1 MENVD
6 ESEEGYDAIVV
17 GSGYGGSVAACR
29 MSMAGIK
36 VCLVEKGR
44 RWESKDFPTDSLKIL
59 SAVRIENQNLGVSF
73 GPKDALFQVY
83 EQDDSLA
90 AVACGLGGGSLINAG
105 VMLPTPLRARRNP
118 KWPKEW
124 ERDWES
130 CEASASAMLR
140 VQSVPTKFPNAKVME
155 QIVGEEFEE
164 TGHGSV
170 KLSVTFDIEDKPN
183 RSPENQGMGSC
194 LACGNCLAGC
204 PYNAKNSTDKTY
216 LASAVQAG
224 CTIKTGCQ
232 VQFVAENPDY
242 ISKKE
247 GKNERKRRWR
257 VFLNE
262 IDYLTSD
269 FVILSAGVFGTAHIL
284 FQSQLRGLKLSERL
298 GSGFSCN
305 GNAVAYVA
313 GSPAPLNA
321 YGLAKSNFSKIPFQ
335 ERPGPSISSSYTS
348 SSGFTIQSAVLP
360 TAYPYLL
367 FKGIATY
374 GWPYGCW
381 FLHGVIDKLKHIL
394 GLKACNAMILNAMG
408 YDQSDGK
415 ITFDKNTNKICFSP
429 PHDLLLSRKIEA
441 FQKLTKKVGGIL
453 FVSRRRSTSVHH
465 LGGCNASSDPSS
477 GVCNPNGQ
485 VFDRRSHTS
494 SVLAGL
500 YVCDASL
507 LPCSVGLNPSLTIAT
522 LSEHVS
528 RHLVQDVLKYKSTD
542 GTTFGENFGDQ
553 KLGSMTS
560 VDFGRSLN
568 PTVVFKE
575 TMTGY
580 VGGMPC
586 SAYLTLQMNSNSRT
600 QTEVDQKSSSMG
612 VSYPLLRGK
621 VGGYVIFTAVE
632 IDELHIIDGEV
643 DLCEVDERT
652 PYAQYM
658 RYRLLLA
665 ASSGSRYIFEG
676 KKVMNPYLFGSY
688 AWRETTTMHVTFNKV
703 LVNDSKEEGVN
714 LKGKLSISMIEL
726 LKCLTSIKGNAR
738 GSFLSLLLRTFFRTY
753 ISQVPRG
760 SHKEFHPLK
769 FHPRPYPNST
779 LHEIQT
785 EDGFTISCQQWK
797 CNQKMLRVEE
807 GENKKNPVLLINGYA
822 TESYW
827 LPTESNDLVRTLLE
841 EGHET
846 WLLQPRLHPL
856 NPSNNFTVEDIAR
869 FDIPAAINTIQ
880 SLHGPM
886 VKIHVVAHCVG
897 GLAIHMALM
906 GGHVSP
912 ARIASLCCT
921 NSSMFFKLNASS
933 RFKMWLPLIPMS
945 MVILGKNKVLPL
957 LETSNATSRQRLL
970 KSIARLVPRYERC
983 TCNECEVFSGIF
995 GNTYWHDNVTPS
1007 LHYWLNKQNL
1017 PHLPMGAFRHLR
1029 KICNNGYIVDP
1040 NGENSY
1046 LIHPERMALPT
1057 LYLSGGRTLLVTP
1070 HTSFLANNY
1079 MKMHQPGFRHERVV
1093 VEGFGHSDLLIG
1105 EESHVKVF
1113 PHILTHIRLAEEEEK
1128 SVTDGER
1135 RKYNQEALA
1144 WNDDPFVDGN
1154 GGIWSYLPPLVAI
1167 CLLLLLLLAI
1177 VVCVL
1182 W

>member
-1 MENVD
+1 MEKVD
-6 ESEEGYDAIVV
+6 QSEEGYDAIVV

-29 MSMAGIK
+29 LSMAGIK

-59 SAVRIENQNLGVSF
+59 SAVRIENQIWGL
-73 GPKDALFQVY
+73 ALVY

-118 KWPKEW
+118 NWPKEW

-155 QIVGEEFEE
+155 QTVGEEFEE

-204 PYNAKNSTDKTY
+204 PYNAKNSTGKTY
-216 LASAVQAG
+216 LASAVQ
-224 CTIKTGCQ
+224 
-232 VQFVAENPDY
+232 P
-242 ISKKE
+242 
-247 GKNERKRRWR
+247 
-257 VFLNE
+257 
-262 IDYLTSD
+262 
-269 FVILSAGVFGTAHIL
+269 
-284 FQSQLRGLKLSERL
+284 QLRGLKLSERL

-321 YGLAKSNFSKIPFQ
+321 YGLAKTDLLSCM
-335 ERPGPSISSSYTS
+335 TW
-348 SSGFTIQSAVLP
+348 QSAVLP

-394 GLKACNAMILNAMG
+394 GHKACNAMILNAMG

-415 ITFDKNTNKICFSP
+415 ITFDKNTNKICFIP

-453 FVSRRRSTSVHH
+453 FVSRCRSTSVHH

-494 SVLAGL
+494 SVLPGL

-507 LPCSVGLNPSLTIAT
+507 LPCSVDVNPCLTIAT
-522 LSEHVS
+522 LSEHIS
-528 RHLVQDVLKYKSTD
+528 RHLVQDILKYKSID
-542 GTTFGENFGDQ
+542 GSSFGENFGDQ
-553 KLGSMTS
+553 KPGSMTS

-575 TMTGY
+575 TMIGY

-586 SAYLTLQMNSNSRT
+586 SANLTLQMNSNSRT
-600 QTEVDQKSSSMG
+600 QTEVDQKSSSLG
-612 VSYPLLRGK
+612 LSYPLLRGK
-621 VGGYVIFTAVE
+621 VGGYVIFRAVE
-632 IDELHIIDGEV
+632 VDELHIIDGEV

-658 RYRLLLA
+658 RYCLLLA
-665 ASSGSRYIFEG
+665 ASSGSRYILEG
-676 KKVMNPYLFGSY
+676 KKVMNPYIFGSY
-688 AWRETTTMHVTFNKV
+688 VWRETTTMHVTFNKV
-703 LVNDSKEEGVN
+703 VVNNSKEEGVK

-738 GSFLSLLLRTFFRTY
+738 GNFLYLLLLTFFRTY

-760 SHKEFHPLK
+760 SHKELHPSK
-769 FHPRPYPNST
+769 FHRRPYPNST

-785 EDGFTISCQQWK
+785 EDGFTIK
-797 CNQKMLRVEE
+797 
-807 GENKKNPVLLINGYA
+807 
-822 TESYW
+822 
-827 LPTESNDLVRTLLE
+827 SNDLVRTLLE

-856 NPSNNFTVEDIAR
+856 NPSNNFTVEHIAR
-869 FDIPAAINTIQ
+869 FDIPAAINTIRY
-880 SLHGPM
+880 LHGPM

-912 ARIASLCCT
+912 ALLASLCCT

-933 RFKMWLPLIPMS
+933 RFKMWLPLIPIS

-957 LETSNATSRQRLL
+957 LKTSNAPSRQRLL
-970 KSIARLVPRYERC
+970 KSITHLVPRYKRC
-983 TCNECEVFSGIF
+983 TCDKCEVFSGIF
-995 GNTYWHDNVTPS
+995 GNTFWHDNVTPS

-1017 PHLPMGAFRHLR
+1017 LHLPMGAFPHLR
-1029 KICNNGYIVDP
+1029 KICNTGYTVDP
-1040 NGENSY
+1040 NGQNSY

-1070 HTSFLANNY
+1070 HTSFLANNC

-1105 EESHVKVF
+1105 EESHVKVS

-1128 SVTDGER
+1128 SVTGGER

-1144 WNDDPFVDGN
+1144 WGDDPFVDGN
-1154 GGIWSYLPPLVAI
+1154 GGIWIYCSAAVSCIVFAAVVSHFFAVGFSKWYAIVLSMIVKRPPLKS
-1167 CLLLLLLLAI
+1167 CLLWFVASDILPGSLCVAVISATTWQILWCGIIYLFLLRRWPFCNAGP
-1177 VVCVL
+1177 VFA
-1182 W
+1182 

>member
-1 MENVD
+1 MATHPISVTMENVD
-6 ESEEGYDAIVV
+6 QSEEGYDAIVV

-59 SAVRIENQNLGVSF
+59 SAVRVENQNLG
-73 GPKDALFQVY
+73 LY

-90 AVACGLGGGSLINAG
+90 AVACGLGGGSLVNAG
-105 VMLPTPLRARRNP
+105 VMIPTPLRARRNP
-118 KWPKEW
+118 KWPREW

-164 TGHGSV
+164 TSHGPV

-183 RSPENQGMGSC
+183 RSLENQGMGSC

-216 LASAVQAG
+216 LVSAVQAG

-232 VQFVAENPDY
+232 VQFVTENPDY
-242 ISKKE
+242 ISKQG
-247 GKNERKRRWR
+247 GKNERKTPRWR

-269 FVILSAGVFGTAHIL
+269 FVILSAGVFGTAQIL
-284 FQSQLRGLKLSERL
+284 FQSQLRGLKLSETL

-321 YGLAKSNFSKIPFQ
+321 YGLSKSNFSEIPFQ

-348 SSGFTIQSAVLP
+348 SMGFTIQSAVLP
-360 TAYPYLL
+360 RAYPDLL

-374 GWPYGCW
+374 GWPYSPW
-381 FLHGVIDKLKHIL
+381 FLHGVVDKLRHIL

-415 ITFDKNTNKICFSP
+415 ITFDKDTNKICFSP
-429 PHDLLLSRKIEA
+429 PHDRLLSRKIKS

-453 FVSRRRSTSVHH
+453 FVSRYRSTSVHL

-485 VFDRRSHTS
+485 VFDRRSPTS
-494 SVLAGL
+494 SVLPGL
-500 YVCDASL
+500 YICDASL
-507 LPCSVGLNPSLTIAT
+507 LPCSVGINPCLTIAT
-522 LSEHVS
+522 LSEHIS
-528 RHLVQDVLKYKSTD
+528 RHLVQDILQYKSKES
-542 GTTFGENFGDQ
+542 TTFGENFGGQ
-553 KLGSMTS
+553 KPGSITS
-560 VDFGRSLN
+560 MNLEWSLD

-575 TMTGY
+575 TMRGY

-586 SAYLTLQMNSNSRT
+586 SAYLKLQMSSNTRT
-600 QTEVDQKSSSMG
+600 WTEVDQKSSILG

-621 VGGYVIFTAVE
+621 VGGYVEFKALEVG
-632 IDELHIIDGEV
+632 ELHIIDGEV
-643 DLCEVDERT
+643 DLCAVDERT
-652 PYAQYM
+652 PYTQYM

-665 ASSGSRYIFEG
+665 ASSGSRYVLEG
-676 KKVMNPYLFGSY
+676 KKVMNPYLFGLY

-703 LVNDSKEEGVN
+703 VMNDAKEEGVK
-714 LKGKLSISMIEL
+714 LKGKLCISMTEL
-726 LKCLTSIKGNAR
+726 LKCLISLKGNAR
-738 GSFLSLLLRTFFRTY
+738 GSFVSLLLLTFFRTY

-760 SHKEFHPLK
+760 SRKEFNPLK
-769 FHPRPYPNST
+769 LHQKPYPNST

-797 CNQKMLRVEE
+797 CNENTLRVEE
-807 GENKKNPVLLINGYA
+807 GENKLSPVLLINGYA

-827 LPTESNDLVRTLLE
+827 LPTESNDLVRTLLD

-856 NPSNNFTVEDIAR
+856 NSSNNFTIEDIAR
-869 FDIPAAINTIQ
+869 FDIPSVINTIRY
-880 SLHGPM
+880 LHGPM

-906 GGHVSP
+906 GGHVS
-912 ARIASLCCT
+912 AAHIASLCCT

-945 MVILGKNKVLPL
+945 MVILGKNTILPL
-957 LETSNATSRQRLL
+957 FETSNATPRQRLL

-983 TCNECEVFSGIF
+983 TCDECEVVSGVF
-995 GNTYWHDNVTPS
+995 GNAFWHGNISPT

-1017 PHLPMGAFRHLR
+1017 PHLPMGAFPHLR
-1029 KICNNGYIVDP
+1029 KICNTGYIVDH

-1105 EESHVKVF
+1105 EESSTKVF
-1113 PHILTHIRLAEEEEK
+1113 PHILTHIRLAEEDKK

-1135 RKYNQEALA
+1135 TKYNQEALA
-1144 WNDDPFVDGN
+1144 WGDDPFVDGN
-1154 GGIWSYLPPLVAI
+1154 GGILSYFTPSFTI
-1167 CLLLLLLLAI
+1167 WLLLLLLLVN
-1177 VVCVL
+1177 VVWVL